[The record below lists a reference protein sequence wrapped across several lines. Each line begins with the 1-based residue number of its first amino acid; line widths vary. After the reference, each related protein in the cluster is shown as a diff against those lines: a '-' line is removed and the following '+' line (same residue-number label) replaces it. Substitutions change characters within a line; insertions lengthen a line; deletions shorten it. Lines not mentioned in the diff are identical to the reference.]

1 MDGRGCDCLII
12 NHQIIVTMKNFA
24 KVMLIGA
31 MMLAPLASFA
41 DNDVEKLSK
50 DYKYQIEAVQGQI
63 KTNKA
68 EQKRS
73 PENVQLKA
81 DGEQLKVQLKDLKS
95 KKKILDKA
103 IKTDKKAKSLAEK
116 AKKAQKDAENAA
128 EEAAKL
134 FK

>member
-1 MDGRGCDCLII
+1 
-12 NHQIIVTMKNFA
+12 MKNFA
-24 KVMLIGA
+24 KVMLLGA
-31 MMLAPLASFA
+31 MMIAPLASFA

-50 DYKYQIEAVQGQI
+50 DYKYRIESVQGQI

-81 DGEQLKVQLKDLKS
+81 DGEQLKVQLNDLKG

-103 IKTDKKAKSLAEK
+103 IKTDKKAKTLAEK
-116 AKKAQKDAENAA
+116 AKKAQKDAEVAA
-128 EEAAKL
+128 EEASKL
-134 FK
+134 FE

>member
-1 MDGRGCDCLII
+1 
-12 NHQIIVTMKNFA
+12 MKTIA
-24 KVMLIGA
+24 KVMLLGA
-31 MMLAPLASFA
+31 MMIAPLASFA

-50 DYKYQIEAVQGQI
+50 DYKYRIESVQGQI

-81 DGEQLKVQLKDLKS
+81 DGEQLKVQLNDLKG

-103 IKTDKKAKSLAEK
+103 IKTDKKAKTLAEK
-116 AKKAQKDAENAA
+116 AKKAQKDAEVAA
-128 EEAAKL
+128 EEASKL
-134 FK
+134 FE